1 MTTWNEKKK
10 WAPDSTAVACKKC
23 TTTFTFF
30 NRKHHCRRCGEI
42 FCDGCTIYW
51 SVKVDG
57 YVGASERVC
66 EDCFSVSEN
75 VFSATDLLADSEII
89 FMGSGEE
96 KAETSH

>member
-1 MTTWNEKKK
+1 M
-10 WAPDSTAVACKKC
+10 
-23 TTTFTFF
+23 
-30 NRKHHCRRCGEI
+30 
-42 FCDGCTIYW
+42 
-51 SVKVDG
+51 KVDG

-96 KAETSH
+96 NAEASH